1 MALLEVRGLTVAYPA
16 AVGLSAFISRR
27 FLVAVDRVSFSLPG
41 GRTLALVGE
50 SGCGKSSTG
59 LAVLGLLEHVEGE
72 VLFRGRDV
80 LRLRGRA
87 LREFRRRAQIVFQ
100 DPYESLNPKM
110 KVQAIVGEPL
120 HIHGIR
126 GDGGRLKRAL
136 DLAGLS
142 PPDYFLEKYPHELSG
157 GERQRVAI
165 AAALILDP
173 ELLVLD
179 EPVSNL
185 DVSIK
190 AGIMNLLRDLQE
202 ELKLSYLF
210 ITHDLADAFF
220 LSHEV
225 AVMYLGVTVEQGE
238 TEEVLLHPA
247 HPYTK
252 ALLSVAPG
260 SGGEKVIL
268 SGDVPDPLYPPPGCR
283 FHPRCPMAREECQ
296 RTVPGELE
304 VAPGHVV
311 RCSLVKK
318 HPKAAVPKCR

>member
-1 MALLEVRGLTVAYPA
+1 MLLLEVRELTVSYPA
-16 AVGLSAFISRR
+16 AAGLSALLSRR
-27 FLVAVDRVSFSLPG
+27 FLVAVDRLSFALPE

-72 VLFRGRDV
+72 VLFRGADV
-80 LRLRGRA
+80 LKMRGKA

-110 KVQAIVGEPL
+110 RVGSIVEEPL
-120 HIHGIR
+120 RIHG
-126 GDGGRLKRAL
+126 LKRDPGRIAEAL
-136 DLAGLS
+136 QLAGLV
-142 PPDYFLEKYPHELSG
+142 PPEYFLGKYPHELSG

-165 AAALILDP
+165 AAALILGP

-190 AGIMNLLRDLQE
+190 AGIMNLFRDLQG
-202 ELKLSYLF
+202 ELGLSYLF

-220 LSHEV
+220 LSDGV
-225 AVMYLGVTVEQGE
+225 AVMYLGVEVEHGD
-238 TEEVLLHPA
+238 TEEVLVRPA
-247 HPYTK
+247 HPYTA

-260 SGGEKVIL
+260 SGRERTIL
-268 SGDVPDPLYPPPGCR
+268 SGDVPDPLNPPSGCR
-283 FHPRCPMAREECQ
+283 FHPRCPRAEERCAREAPPEA
-296 RTVPGELE
+296 E
-304 VAPGHVV
+304 VSPGHRV
-311 RCSLVKK
+311 RCFF
-318 HPKAAVPKCR
+318 PG

>member
-1 MALLEVRGLTVAYPA
+1 MALLEVKGLTVSYPV

-27 FLVAVDRVSFSLPG
+27 FLVAVDRVSFSLPE

-59 LAVLGLLEHVEGE
+59 LAVLGLLEHVGGE
-72 VLFRGRDV
+72 VLFRGKDV
-80 LRLRGRA
+80 LRLRGKA
-87 LREFRRRAQIVFQ
+87 LKEFRRRAQIVFQ

-110 KVQAIVGEPL
+110 KVRAIVGEPL
-120 HIHGIR
+120 RIHGIR
-126 GDGGRLKRAL
+126 GDEGRLRRAL

-210 ITHDLADAFF
+210 ITHDLADSFF

-238 TEEVLLHPA
+238 TEEVLLHPV

-260 SGGEKVIL
+260 SGREKVIL
-268 SGDVPDPLYPPPGCR
+268 SGDVPDPLHPPPGCR
-283 FHPRCPMAREECQ
+283 FHPRCPAAEKRCVEAPPGEVELSPGHSVRCVKAESPREE
-296 RTVPGELE
+296 P
-304 VAPGHVV
+304 
-311 RCSLVKK
+311 
-318 HPKAAVPKCR
+318 